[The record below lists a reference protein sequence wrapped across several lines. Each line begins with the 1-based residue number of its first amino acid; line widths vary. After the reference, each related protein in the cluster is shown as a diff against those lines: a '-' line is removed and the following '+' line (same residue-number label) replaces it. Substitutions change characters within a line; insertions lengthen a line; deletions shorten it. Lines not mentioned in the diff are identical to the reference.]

1 MIEVGNWRWV
11 IDSGPDFRQQMLREG
26 VRRLDGLVFTHEH
39 KDHLAGTD
47 DIRAFNFLQKRDMP
61 VFADVRVQAA
71 LRRDFHYAF
80 GEVAY
85 SGVPRMKLVGI
96 DEAPFLVN
104 GVTWWPL
111 PVMHDE
117 LPVLGF
123 RVGGLA
129 YITDAN
135 SLTQLAYERLEGVDV
150 LVLNA
155 LRRTPHPSHFSLEEA
170 LEVVARVRPKRA
182 FFTHISHLLGE
193 HDAVNL
199 ELRELQLRCGV
210 ELAYDGLVV
219 ESDGPS
225 FVEGDSRKDQ

>member
-1 MIEVGNWRWV
+1 MIEVGDWRWV
-11 IDSGPDFRQQMLREG
+11 IDSGPDFRQQMLRER
-26 VRRLDGLVFTHEH
+26 VRSLDGLVFTHEH

-80 GEVAY
+80 GEEAY
-85 SGVPRMKLVGI
+85 PGVPQMKLVGI
-96 DEAPFLVN
+96 DEEPFEVN

-111 PVMHDE
+111 PVLHDR

-123 RVGGLA
+123 RVGGVA

-135 SLTQLAYERLEGVDV
+135 HLTELAYERLKGVEV

-155 LRRTPHPSHFSLEEA
+155 LRKTPHPSHFSLGEA
-170 LEVVARVRPKRA
+170 LEVVRKVRPKRA
-182 FFTHISHLLGE
+182 YFTHISHLLGTHE
-193 HDAVNL
+193 AVTL
-199 ELRELQLRCGV
+199 EMPDGV
-210 ELAYDGLVV
+210 RLAHDGLVV
-219 ESDGPS
+219 ESDGQAYTDGGTR
-225 FVEGDSRKDQ
+225 VNQ